1 MVKGKLYRNIIRILA
16 QDAFP
21 ALKEEENLPGLEILT
36 RDAYQRA
43 KAGKPTEFFR
53 CDFSTPAKLVGIG
66 APTKLF
72 LEEVGALLGTEVV
85 TSPYSPVAN
94 ALGAVVGKAS
104 ATATMEVSYMVDEDI
119 YVVSGHGIR
128 KTLDTKEQAEAAADS
143 IAQEQAI
150 NQAIERGADPDTV
163 TTELERTRNTF
174 EVEYGTVYIGY
185 TATATASGEL
195 WLNRI

>member
-1 MVKGKLYRNIIRILA
+1 
-16 QDAFP
+16 
-21 ALKEEENLPGLEILT
+21 
-36 RDAYQRA
+36 
-43 KAGKPTEFFR
+43 
-53 CDFSTPAKLVGIG
+53 
-66 APTKLF
+66 
-72 LEEVGALLGTEVV
+72 
-85 TSPYSPVAN
+85 
-94 ALGAVVGKAS
+94 
-104 ATATMEVSYMVDEDI
+104 MVDEDI

-174 EVEYGTVYIGY
+174 EAEYGTVYIGY